1 MHIRAVLRW
10 FAPLVLA
17 TLAVPLPGKAH
28 AAGKAYSFGVVNQR
42 SPVLHAQ
49 FWNPILRYV
58 SSNSGVALQLK
69 LAKTAPDHS
78 AMIGRGEF
86 DFIYSN
92 HNFTPA
98 NELVGYRVIA
108 RPVAA
113 AITGQIVV
121 PAGSPVQVLS
131 QLDGKEVAFPS
142 RAAFVGYYVPMD
154 ALLRAGIH
162 VLPMFAGNQEGA
174 MGQLKSGRVRAVAV
188 NSQVMRDYGER
199 ERFAYRVIWSSEPFL
214 NIPISAHPSVPPD
227 KVRAVRA
234 ALVGMAQDPE
244 GADILAASAG
254 LIKQEPPHGFVA
266 AGDRDFE
273 NYRRFFRNALMKE

>member
-1 MHIRAVLRW
+1 MQIRAVLRR

-17 TLAVPLPGKAH
+17 VLAAPLAGKADEG
-28 AAGKAYSFGVVNQR
+28 GKAYSFGVVNQR

-49 FWNPILRYV
+49 CWNPILRYV
-58 SSNSGVALQLK
+58 SEKSGVALQLK

-78 AMIGRGEF
+78 AMIGRGEL

-98 NELVGYRVIA
+98 NEGAGYRVIA
-108 RPVAA
+108 RPAEA

-121 PAGSPVQVLS
+121 PAGSHVKALS

-142 RAAFVGYYVPMD
+142 SAAFVGYYVPMD
-154 ALLRAGIH
+154 ALMRAG
-162 VLPMFAGNQEGA
+162 VRVAPLFAGNQEGA
-174 MGQLKSGRVRAVAV
+174 MGQLKSGRVPAIAV
-188 NSQVMRDYGER
+188 NSQVMRAYGER

-244 GADILAASAG
+244 GAKILAASAE

-273 NYRRFFRNALMKE
+273 NYRRFFRNALVKD

>member
-1 MHIRAVLRW
+1 MRIRAALRR

-17 TLAVPLPGKAH
+17 TLAVPFPGKAQE
-28 AAGKAYSFGVVNQR
+28 AGTAYSFGVVNQR

-49 FWNPILRYV
+49 SWNPILRYV
-58 SSNSGVALQLK
+58 SDKSGVALQLK

-78 AMIGRGEF
+78 AMIGRGEL

-98 NELVGYRVIA
+98 NDRVGYRVIA
-108 RPVAA
+108 RPVEA

-121 PAGSPVQVLS
+121 PAGSPVQALS
-131 QLDGKEVAFPS
+131 QLEGKEVAFPS

-154 ALLRAGIH
+154 ALLRAGVH
-162 VLPMFAGNQEGA
+162 VLPLFAGNQEGA

-199 ERFAYRVIWSSEPFL
+199 ERFAYRVVWSSEPFL

-234 ALVGMAQDPE
+234 ALVGMADDPE
-244 GADILAASAG
+244 GAQILAASAA
-254 LIKQEPPHGFVA
+254 LIKQKPPHGFVA

-273 NYRRFFRNALMKE
+273 NYRRFFRNALVKD

>member
-1 MHIRAVLRW
+1 LRR
-10 FAPLVLA
+10 FALLVLA
-17 TLAVPLPGKAH
+17 ALAVPLPGKAYE
-28 AAGKAYSFGVVNQR
+28 AGKTYSFGVVNQR

-49 FWNPILRYV
+49 CWNPILRYV
-58 SSNSGVALQLK
+58 SDKSGVELRLK

-78 AMIGRGEF
+78 AMIGRGEL

-92 HNFTPA
+92 HNFTPT
-98 NELVGYRVIA
+98 NEGVGYRVIA

-121 PAGSPVQVLS
+121 PDGSPVRALS

-142 RAAFVGYYVPMD
+142 RAAFVGYHVPMD
-154 ALLRAGIH
+154 ALVRAGIH
-162 VLPMFAGNQEGA
+162 VLPLFAGNQEGA
-174 MGQLKSGRVRAVAV
+174 MGQLKSGRVPAVAV

-199 ERFAYRVIWSSEPFL
+199 ERFAYRVIWNSEPFL

-227 KVRAVRA
+227 KVRAVRD

-244 GADILAASAG
+244 GAKILAASAN
-254 LIKQEPPHGFVA
+254 LIRQEPPHGFVA

-273 NYRRFFRNALMKE
+273 NYRRFFRNALVKE